1 MGENDVSSV
10 LNDNEDCLYPPLRLD
25 DLQNAAAIWILKSR
39 EHYHLPLAVMDS
51 LITDI
56 QSLFNVSLLCLGNH
70 VSSIMQRA
78 VIDDSTT
85 EAVM

>member
-10 LNDNEDCLYPPLRLD
+10 LNDNEDCLCPPLRLN

-39 EHYHLPLAVMDS
+39 ERYHLPLAVMDS

-56 QSLFNVSLLCLGNH
+56 QSLFNVSLLCLGNR
-70 VSSIMQRA
+70 VSCIMQRA

-85 EAVM
+85 EL